1 MDRLDRFR
9 NAQDSVHGGF
19 ESALAEIRSG
29 RKRGH
34 WIWYVF
40 PQIAGLGL
48 SDMSQAYAIDGE
60 PEAVAYLRDA
70 TLRSRLL
77 TITEA
82 VGEQLRAGRAL
93 AAVMGSDIDAKKLV
107 SSLTLFGHVARQ
119 LADDGEG
126 VAFGQLATA
135 ADEVLAFAA
144 AHGYPR
150 CAYTLGRLGVTPR

>member
-9 NAQDSVHGGF
+9 NAQEAVHEGF
-19 ESALAEIRSG
+19 ESALAEIRGG

-119 LADDGEG
+119 LADGGDGEP
-126 VAFGQLATA
+126 FRQLATA
-135 ADEVLAFAA
+135 AGEVLARAA

-150 CAYTLGRLGVTPR
+150 CACTLGRLGVTPR